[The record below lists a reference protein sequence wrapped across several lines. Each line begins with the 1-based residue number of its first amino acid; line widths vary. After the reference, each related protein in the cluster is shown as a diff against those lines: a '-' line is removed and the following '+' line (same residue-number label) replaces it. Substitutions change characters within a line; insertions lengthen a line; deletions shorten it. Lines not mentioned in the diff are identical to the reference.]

1 MALKHLC
8 VCLLLPLAFSM
19 KLHPTTGLLDV
30 GLDAEV
36 DKVAEMQMVFA
47 RSQKSHI
54 SSMEHISKSLTL
66 EKAIKVAGN
75 SSSLKH
81 ITGLLTGGNKL
92 RAGLNGFGG
101 LDGARKLLNDMI
113 HEAANKYDAE
123 IMKCTAYY
131 AEQCALME
139 VARGQI
145 SAANFVAATARAL
158 ISDADYNI
166 KKTEISIP
174 VTQQEL
180 KDHNLVCKDELKAM
194 DKRLKIIMGDIAIM
208 TMILEMSDC
217 DAKLIQTQKLE
228 MYRCED
234 QCTIRSM

>member
-1 MALKHLC
+1 MDQMSQ
-8 VCLLLPLAFSM
+8 SM
-19 KLHPTTGLLDV
+19 T
-30 GLDAEV
+30 
-36 DKVAEMQMVFA
+36 
-47 RSQKSHI
+47 S
-54 SSMEHISKSLTL
+54 
-66 EKAIKVAGN
+66 EKAMQILDRNLGN
-75 SSSLKH
+75 SSSLKK
-81 ITGLLTGGNKL
+81 IKSLLVGSKNL
-92 RAGLNGFGG
+92 RNNGFGG

-113 HEAANKYDAE
+113 FEAANKYDAE

-194 DKRLKIIMGDIAIM
+194 DKRLKIIM
-208 TMILEMSDC
+208 
-217 DAKLIQTQKLE
+217 
-228 MYRCED
+228 
-234 QCTIRSM
+234 